1 MEQIFREASKLLAQG
16 EPFVLAVVVRTTG
29 STPQKAGA
37 KILIRADGS
46 TVGTLGGGCVEA
58 SVLFL
63 AATLL
68 REGGG
73 AQLHTCEL
81 TDEMA
86 AQDGLVCGG
95 CMDFLIDPIR
105 RSEEYLCA
113 SQSVLDSYKGGEPAA
128 IATLVKPA
136 AGKGMVGDK
145 LIVRM
150 GGETSG
156 TMGDGER
163 DERAAAR
170 SRELAPLGKH
180 EYVVCQDGSEYF
192 LETYTTPPTLVI
204 LGGGHI
210 GTALAP
216 LATTLG
222 FRVFVIDDRPEF
234 ANPRRFPAADKTL
247 VSGFEKGLAQLPV
260 DRNTAI
266 VIATRGHKSDDVALQ
281 AACRTAADY
290 VGMIGSKRKVI
301 LFYENLLRQGISCER
316 LRAVRTPIGLDLGAR
331 TPEEIAV
338 SIMAEILAVRNN
350 AGCLPLKIADA
361 QIDRLVEKIGESEA
375 GS

>member
-113 SQSVLDSYKGGEPAA
+113 SQSVLDAYKGGEPAA

-136 AGKGMVGDK
+136 TGKGMVGDK

-150 GGETSG
+150 GGKTSG

-163 DERAAAR
+163 DERASAR

-216 LATTLG
+216 LAATLG

-301 LFYENLLRQGISCER
+301 LFYENLLRQGVSCER

-361 QIDRLVEKIGESEA
+361 QIDRLVEKIGESGA
-375 GS
+375 SS

>member
-1 MEQIFREASKLLAQG
+1 MEHIFREASKLLAQG
-16 EPFVLAVVVRTTG
+16 EPFVLATVVRTTG

-68 REGGG
+68 HEGGG
-73 AQLHTCEL
+73 AQLHSCQL

-95 CMDFLIDPIR
+95 GMDFLIDPIR
-105 RSEEYLCA
+105 HTEEYLGA
-113 SQSVLDSYKGGEPAA
+113 SQSVLDAYKGGEAVA
-128 IATLVKPA
+128 IATLVKSA
-136 AGKGMVGDK
+136 AVKGTVGDR

-150 GGETSG
+150 GGKISG
-156 TMGDGER
+156 TLGDDER

-180 EYVVCQDGSEYF
+180 EYVVGHDGSEYF
-192 LETYTTPPTLVI
+192 LETYTTPSTLVI

-234 ANPRRFPAADKTL
+234 ANPQRFPSADKTI
-247 VSGFEKGLAQLPV
+247 VSGFEQGLAQFAV

-281 AACRTAADY
+281 AACQTAAGY

-301 LFYENLLRQGISCER
+301 LFYGNLLRQGVSRER
-316 LRAVRTPIGLDLGAR
+316 LRTVRTPIGLDLGAR

-361 QIDRLVEKIGESEA
+361 QIDRLAEKIGESGA
-375 GS
+375 DA